1 MTKPSLLILIDI
13 DGTLISPGMAPRQSL
28 IDAIQLETGQTINF
42 QVDQLAG
49 FTDPLIVKNALDRLG
64 ISATERDG
72 LIHCILTKYLEILAG
87 RYPNSNEKYLFPG
100 VIDLLNYL
108 QNVRYRV
115 GLITGNMEQG
125 AAIKLKPF
133 GLMDYFS
140 FGVYGSDHHD
150 RDQLPLIALQKV
162 QQRFNES
169 YSPVQVVVIGD
180 TIRDVWSAHRNRMR
194 CIAVIR
200 HEERREA
207 IKAENPDMILSGF
220 KDLQPFQDY
229 FQKLLNNSVN

>member
-1 MTKPSLLILIDI
+1 MTKPALLILVDI

-28 IDAIQLETGQTINF
+28 GEAIRRITGRNIDFE
-42 QVDQLAG
+42 VHHLAG
-49 FTDPLIVKNALDRLG
+49 YTDPGIVVNALERLG
-64 ISATERDG
+64 ISAMERDG
-72 LIHCILTKYLEILAG
+72 IVDRILAQYLEILAKL
-87 RYPNSNEKYLFPG
+87 YPNSNEKYIFPG

-108 QNVRYRV
+108 QNARYRV
-115 GLITGNMEQG
+115 GLITGNMEKG

-133 GLMDYFS
+133 GLLDYFS

-162 QQRFNES
+162 RQRFNEN
-169 YSPVQVVVIGD
+169 YSPAQVVVIGD

-207 IKAENPDMILSGF
+207 IVAESPDLTVSGF
-220 KDLQPFQDY
+220 ENIKTIRTYL
-229 FQKLLNNSVN
+229 KTLIE

>member
-1 MTKPSLLILIDI
+1 MDI

-28 IDAIQLETGQTINF
+28 REAIHRITGERISF
-42 QVDQLAG
+42 EVRHLAG
-49 FTDPLIVKNALDRLG
+49 YTDPGIVVNALDRLG

-72 LIHCILTKYLEILAG
+72 LVHRILTKYLEILAE
-87 RYPNSNEKYLFPG
+87 RYPHSNEKYLFPG

-108 QNVRYRV
+108 QNARYRV

-162 QQRFNES
+162 RQRFNES

-180 TIRDVWSAHRNRMR
+180 TVRDVWSAHRNRMR

-207 IKAENPDMILSGF
+207 IVAESPDLTVSGF
-220 KDLQPFQDY
+220 ENIKTIRTYLETL
-229 FQKLLNNSVN
+229 KE

>member
-1 MTKPSLLILIDI
+1 MTKPSLLILMDI

-28 IDAIQLETGQTINF
+28 GEAIHRITGKRISF
-42 QVDQLAG
+42 EVRHLAG
-49 FTDPLIVKNALDRLG
+49 YTDPGIVVNALDRLG
-64 ISATERDG
+64 VSATEQDG
-72 LIHCILTKYLEILAG
+72 LVDRILVQYLEILAE
-87 RYPNSNEKYLFPG
+87 RYPNSNEKYVFPG

-108 QNVRYRV
+108 QNARYRV

-125 AAIKLKPF
+125 ASIKLKPF
-133 GLMDYFS
+133 GLMDFFS

-150 RDQLPLIALQKV
+150 RDQLPMIALQKV

-200 HEERREA
+200 HEERHKA
-207 IKAENPDMILSGF
+207 IVAESPDLTVSGF
-220 KDLQPFQDY
+220 ENIQTIRTYLETLK
-229 FQKLLNNSVN
+229 K

>member
-1 MTKPSLLILIDI
+1 MTKPSLLILVDI

-28 IDAIQLETGQTINF
+28 GDAIQRITGRKIDF
-42 QVDQLAG
+42 EVHHLAG
-49 FTDPLIVKNALDRLG
+49 YTDPGIVVNALDRLG

-72 LIHCILTKYLEILAG
+72 IVHRILTQYLEILAE

-100 VIDLLNYL
+100 VLDLLNYL
-108 QNVRYRV
+108 QSARYRV
-115 GLITGNMEQG
+115 GLITGNMEKG

-133 GLMDYFS
+133 GLLDYFS

-162 QQRFNES
+162 RQRFNES
-169 YSPVQVVVIGD
+169 YSPVQVVIIGD

-200 HEERREA
+200 HEERRKA
-207 IKAENPDMILSGF
+207 IVAEFPDLTVSGF
-220 KDLQPFQDY
+220 ENIQTIKTYL
-229 FQKLLNNSVN
+229 KTLIE